1 VSTDTADPVTHEANH
16 DPHVRTRVWK
26 NGKVLDENYSIEQVS
41 DHLEMRDKL
50 VWVDLVDPDHAM
62 LAKLAGEVS
71 LDANAVEDAIAG
83 NERAKVTDYGRYL
96 FVTAYSTSLDGADLK
111 ECRISAFVLPHA
123 LVTVHGAEWT
133 GIEEVV
139 KRWDALGAM
148 VEQAG
153 SEALVYGL
161 LDKIVDD
168 QFDTVQA
175 IDDAIDALEE
185 GLFEDKPQSRTM
197 QKQQF
202 DLRRAVATMRKLV
215 LPETQMLAVMR
226 RNHHE
231 HDDHPE
237 MRSNWE
243 DLNDHIARVVDWTD
257 QARDLLNNV
266 FSANMSL
273 QDARL
278 NMVMKKLTAW
288 AAIIAV
294 PTAITGFYGQN
305 VRYPDF
311 GTTAGFIVSS
321 AVILVAMGFLYVLF
335 KKKDWL

>member
-1 VSTDTADPVTHEANH
+1 MSTDTADPVAHEDND
-16 DPHVRTRVWK
+16 DPAIRTRVWK
-26 NGKVLDENYSIEQVS
+26 NGRVLDDNYSLERVS

-50 VWVDLVDPDHAM
+50 VWVDLVDPDHTLLTR
-62 LAKLAGEVS
+62 LAQEIS
-71 LDANAVEDAIAG
+71 LDPNAVEDAIAQ

-96 FVTAYSTSLDGADLK
+96 FVTAYSTALDGTDLK
-111 ECRISAFVLPHA
+111 ECRISAFVLGHA

-133 GIEEVV
+133 GVDEVV
-139 KRWDALGAM
+139 KRWDAMGDL
-148 VEQAG
+148 VERAG
-153 SEALVYGL
+153 TEALLHGL

-168 QFDTVQA
+168 QFDTVTA
-175 IDDAIDALEE
+175 LDDAIDRLEE
-185 GLFEDKPQSRTM
+185 TLFEDRPQSRAM

-202 DLRRAVATMRKLV
+202 ELRRAVATMRKLV
-215 LPETQMLAVMR
+215 TPETQMIATMR
-226 RNHHE
+226 RGHD
-231 HDDHPE
+231 DDHPE
-237 MRSNWE
+237 MRSYWV

-278 NMVMKKLTAW
+278 NTVMKKLTAW

-305 VRYPDF
+305 IKYPDF

-321 AVILVAMGFLYVLF
+321 AVIVVAMAFLYVLF
-335 KKKDWL
+335 KRKDWL